1 MKPLLSPL
9 SPLYSF
15 SWCVVVMVVVC
26 VCMCRGKKGQKWGK
40 GERERE
46 EDNILL
52 RKLDNIN
59 NCHNVYGY
67 HLIEAKA
74 HKTHTGLK
82 LQREK

>member
-1 MKPLLSPL
+1 M
-9 SPLYSF
+9 
-15 SWCVVVMVVVC
+15 CVHVSRENRKEV
-26 VCMCRGKKGQKWGK
+26 
-40 GERERE
+40 GEGGERE

-74 HKTHTGLK
+74 HKTHIGLK